1 MPLFSF
7 PRIAVV
13 ELYGMLGQP
22 QRTAEQIRLLQS
34 LRENDSVRA
43 VVIDIDS
50 GGGTVAAS
58 DYLHRSVKKLVEK
71 KPVIAFVRGT
81 AASGGYMV
89 GCASSKIVALP
100 TAIVGSIGVIS
111 IRPLVYDMLGKLGVH
126 VAVTKSGRL
135 KDMWSPFREST
146 EEEREREQALLDE
159 FYEQFIS
166 VVAEGRKLPA
176 EQVRSLATGE
186 IFTAVRGKEAGLVD
200 ELGDLDSAIDLA
212 AEMSQAPR
220 RVRYV
225 RPRRGLRALLMSR
238 MAAAMVEEVSIKLEQ
253 VLQRRIEYR
262 KPR

>member
-1 MPLFSF
+1 MSLFSS
-7 PRIAVV
+7 PRIAVI

-22 QRTAEQIRLLQS
+22 QRTAEQIRLLLS
-34 LRENDSVRA
+34 LRDHDSTRA
-43 VVIDIDS
+43 VVVDIDS

-58 DYLHRSVKKLVEK
+58 DYLHRSVKRLAAK

>member
-22 QRTAEQIRLLQS
+22 QRTAEQIRLLLS
-34 LRENDSVRA
+34 LRDHDSTRA